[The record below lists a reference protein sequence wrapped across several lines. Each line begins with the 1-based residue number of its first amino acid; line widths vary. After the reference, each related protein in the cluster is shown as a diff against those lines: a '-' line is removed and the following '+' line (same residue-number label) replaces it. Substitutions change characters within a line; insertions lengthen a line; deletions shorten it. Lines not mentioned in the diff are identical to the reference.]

1 MASIRLWNEIKSKQL
16 DAIYVLH
23 PLLIRFFVSPTC
35 IILILWF
42 TFFNKDSVKKFLIWV
57 MTIRLARAHD
67 SSRALQLARG
77 FNFQARAKPLA
88 PESRSVQLYC
98 SLNFIRLPSPPR
110 PRIELRIRAVT
121 QLRATLR
128 EPHSFPPR
136 FPHDACLV
144 L

>member
-1 MASIRLWNEIKSKQL
+1 MK
-16 DAIYVLH
+16 VLH

-42 TFFNKDSVKKFLIWV
+42 NFLNKDSVKKFLIWV

-67 SSRALQLARG
+67 SSRALKLARG
-77 FNFQARAKPLA
+77 FNFQARRTTPAERSNLKPLA

-98 SLNFIRLPSPPR
+98 SLKFIRLPSPPR